1 MLRPSTHHS
10 VALRHSQRTHWL
22 FYVLFSLLAFVPV
35 AVTYNV
41 TVTNIHV
48 LQMDNA
54 LFDELSPKPDP
65 SLGSFSNPGSSTQD
79 IWQPDPMQ
87 EISECDQ
94 SQNSPNLAQDPRRE
108 EAEAE
113 EKNVPLTVISPRSQF
128 DQMDQSMSRWNNSI
142 SLNDEFW
149 RLSGFNQT
157 SLNSVSIYAENMF

>member
-1 MLRPSTHHS
+1 M
-10 VALRHSQRTHWL
+10 
-22 FYVLFSLLAFVPV
+22 PV
-35 AVTYNV
+35 AVAYNV
-41 TVTNIHV
+41 TVTYIRV

-54 LFDELSPKPDP
+54 LFDELDIWLSPKPDA
-65 SLGSFSNPGSSTQD
+65 SLESFSNPGSSTQD

-113 EKNVPLTVISPRSQF
+113 EKNVPLTVISPSSQF

-157 SLNSVSIYAENMF
+157 SLNSVFIYAENMF